1 MGVRR
6 ELLEEELHSELSVQ
20 RETRLNDR
28 FLTHFLP
35 YTNMFANSAFGD
47 LNDVFI
53 EAGLIKYDV
62 LGVRLKVECRT
73 ATYEYRHLYHLMNV

>member
-1 MGVRR
+1 MGARR

-35 YTNMFANSAFGD
+35 YTNMFANSAFGF
-47 LNDVFI
+47 LNDV
-53 EAGLIKYDV
+53 Y
-62 LGVRLKVECRT
+62 
-73 ATYEYRHLYHLMNV
+73 